1 MYFSILPNINYDLK
15 PQSFPFSSADFVV
28 VNNFFR
34 RYTLSEDIFDYATYY
49 GKYAVKDGERIDWV
63 ASNAYGDPELD
74 WIVALVN
81 NMTNVYEDWPMS
93 NSALQEWAE
102 STYGSDVYSQIAYY
116 EISSDVK
123 NSQNGVI
130 YKKGQK
136 VDLKFYNS
144 NHDYNNGDI
153 SNTTITVS
161 GQNISAPVTVW
172 EDELRKNEAK
182 REIYILKQPY
192 IEPLLSELRKQSTYK
207 KCSAYVNKK
216 LKSTLK

>member
-1 MYFSILPNINYDLK
+1 
-15 PQSFPFSSADFVV
+15 
-28 VNNFFR
+28 
-34 RYTLSEDIFDYATYY
+34 
-49 GKYAVKDGERIDWV
+49 
-63 ASNAYGDPELD
+63 
-74 WIVALVN
+74 
-81 NMTNVYEDWPMS
+81 MTNVYERLVMS

-123 NSQNGVI
+123 NSQNAVI

-207 KCSAYVNKK
+207 KRDLLELTRCFKVTDAPATPELREKPVPK